1 MSLCTGRGSR
11 GGRIVLVLVITL
23 WHRLPPHTHIHA
35 SKLWVAAVV
44 VVVDIVVVAVV
55 VVAVVVAV
63 RGSGWEW

>member
-35 SKLWVAAVV
+35 SKRWVAAVV

-55 VVAVVVAV
+55 AVVVAA